1 MLFSNGSCTWYKS
14 GQLKASCAMVTYT
27 TVEACVLYG
36 IKSAQ
41 EERLIAVTRAAIL
54 GYDLKNDYVYVWY
67 AMQQNNF
74 FY

>member
-1 MLFSNGSCTWYKS
+1 
-14 GQLKASCAMVTYT
+14 MVTYT